1 MGLHG
6 GTWRVHS
13 SAVDDIELITEALT
27 WLAGENSMIDVKS
40 GKSTLGAPQTTLIAR
55 LSKKDALKSLG
66 RLSIDSLGRLLE
78 DGLDTRID
86 DEKVL
91 HLRISI
97 SELVRGNAKLC
108 ENTDEP
114 VVKGRFKLEAYP
126 GDDVVIL
133 ATNMISEIRG

>member
-27 WLAGENSMIDVKS
+27 WLAGEDSVIDVKS
-40 GKSTLGAPQTTLIAR
+40 EKSALGAPQTTLIAR
-55 LSKKDALKSLG
+55 LSRKDALKSLG
-66 RLSIDSLGRLLE
+66 KLSIDSLGRLLE
-78 DGLDTRID
+78 DGLAARID
-86 DEKVL
+86 DERVL
-91 HLRISI
+91 HLRVSI

-108 ENTDEP
+108 EIDGGP

-126 GDDVVIL
+126 GDDIVVI
-133 ATNMISEIRG
+133 ATNLITELRG